1 MPRTRELLRSVKNLR
16 ILREI
21 AVSEGA
27 LKGVGDLIDNFL
39 DSEAMVVSIARFKAL
54 PGGAEMME
62 QRFPAFQPNIET
74 LELLPEGTLGRAYA
88 GMIRRLNYDADFF
101 RPRDTSTEALWLTQ
115 RIATTHDIHHVI
127 AGLNTQAQGESAV
140 LAITATQI
148 GFPAYVL
155 LNLLASFKALP
166 GGAEM
171 MDQRFPAFQPNI
183 ETLELLQEGTLG
195 RAYAGMIRR
204 LNYDADFF
212 RPRDTSTEALWL
224 TQRIAT
230 THDIHHV
237 IAGLNT
243 QAQGESAVLAITATQ
258 IGFPAYVLLNLLAS
272 FKAFRFQPTD
282 HEAISRAIAHG
293 QRVGLQAKPLVL
305 QRWEEGWE
313 RPLSQWREELGIPMA
328 TGETFSATYE

>member
-1 MPRTRELLRSVKNLR
+1 MPRTRELLRSIKNLR

-21 AVSEGA
+21 AVTEGS
-27 LKGVGDLIDNFL
+27 LNGVGDLIDNFL
-39 DSEAMVVSIARFKAL
+39 ESEAMVVSIARFKAL

-155 LNLLASFKALP
+155 LNLLASFKA
-166 GGAEM
+166 
-171 MDQRFPAFQPNI
+171 
-183 ETLELLQEGTLG
+183 
-195 RAYAGMIRR
+195 
-204 LNYDADFF
+204 
-212 RPRDTSTEALWL
+212 
-224 TQRIAT
+224 
-230 THDIHHV
+230 
-237 IAGLNT
+237 
-243 QAQGESAVLAITATQ
+243 
-258 IGFPAYVLLNLLAS
+258 
-272 FKAFRFQPTD
+272 FRFQPAD

-293 QRVGLQAKPLVL
+293 QRIGLQAKPLVL

-313 RPLSQWREELGIPMA
+313 KPLSQWREELAIPMA
-328 TGETFSATYE
+328 TGETFSANYE

>member
-1 MPRTRELLRSVKNLR
+1 MPRTRELLRSIKNLR

-21 AVSEGA
+21 AVTEGS

-54 PGGAEMME
+54 PGGAEM
-62 QRFPAFQPNIET
+62 

-155 LNLLASFKALP
+155 LNLLA
-166 GGAEM
+166 G
-171 MDQRFPAFQPNI
+171 
-183 ETLELLQEGTLG
+183 
-195 RAYAGMIRR
+195 
-204 LNYDADFF
+204 
-212 RPRDTSTEALWL
+212 
-224 TQRIAT
+224 
-230 THDIHHV
+230 
-237 IAGLNT
+237 
-243 QAQGESAVLAITATQ
+243 
-258 IGFPAYVLLNLLAS
+258 
-272 FKAFRFQPTD
+272 FKAFRFQPTEQ
-282 HEAISRAIAHG
+282 EAISRAIAHG
-293 QRVGLQAKPLVL
+293 QRIDLQAKPLVL

-313 RPLSQWREELGIPMA
+313 KPLSEWREELAIPMA
-328 TGETFSATYE
+328 TGETFSANYA